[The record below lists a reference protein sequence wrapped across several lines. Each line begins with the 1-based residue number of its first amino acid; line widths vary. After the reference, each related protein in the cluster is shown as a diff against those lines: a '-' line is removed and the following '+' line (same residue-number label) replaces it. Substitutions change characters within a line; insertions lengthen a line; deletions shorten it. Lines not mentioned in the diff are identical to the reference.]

1 MKKRMMIMLI
11 SIVVV
16 ASYINGLE
24 IKAADNRTIGE
35 VNMVNL
41 SEVKEENVLY
51 LPEGIIRI
59 EDEEFDGYGT
69 RWNANEGEYATKIVL
84 PSTLEYIGNS
94 AFASSC
100 IEEIVIPG
108 SVKEIGS
115 SAFEHCKNLKT
126 VIFEGDYV
134 EKIGDA
140 LFWYCENLETV
151 VMPDAVGEWDTDF
164 AFMSCYRLKNL
175 TVPREGMDRLGT
187 GMFYACALEEFNIPD
202 CVTTM
207 NYDVFTCCDELKVLR
222 AGYNVV
228 NFVDGGY
235 TGALNISKGC
245 FGTGYY
251 DLDNVWHKGPANMIL
266 EAPLDSAIVE
276 YARNYRYFTVKYDY
290 PDFERI
296 EWICDGKIRDDETSK
311 WIDIRFEYKA
321 YPKGT
326 RIGGLYQKDLTK
338 NVLQEDGYSCL
349 WIDDID
355 IKVDCELSD
364 WSRRIP
370 AIHYFSET
378 YTTQDENLE
387 YTVEHTDYFRIMITK
402 ASLAEKRV
410 QIEIL
415 KSGTWESKDAEW
427 ELLTP
432 AIDTIVLTSI
442 PTATPTK
449 EVTPI
454 ATVTPKPE
462 VITAEV
468 PTITAAPT
476 SEPAI
481 TKKVTPIPGV
491 KAVKPAKTSIKSAK
505 QTVVK
510 KHGKWAYKKEVKLSW
525 KKAKNAAGY
534 VIYMKAGTGKYKA
547 VKIITKGKT
556 VSYTKKN
563 LKKGKTYYFKIR
575 TYRKL
580 NGQKVYGNYSRVK
593 KLKIK

>member
-1 MKKRMMIMLI
+1 MLI

-24 IKAADNRTIGE
+24 IKAADNGTIGE

-175 TVPREGMDRLGT
+175 TVPQEGMDRLGT

-296 EWICDGKIRDDETSK
+296 EWICDGKIHNNHIEINCEVYPEKTGNIFIETY
-311 WIDIRFEYKA
+311 E
-321 YPKGT
+321 
-326 RIGGLYQKDLTK
+326 LT
-338 NVLQEDGYSCL
+338 NNMLQSDGYSCL
-349 WIDDID
+349 YIPHDGSGTIR
-355 IKVDCELSD
+355 ISSD
-364 WSRRIP
+364 RTDGRGIP
-370 AIHYFSET
+370 AIHYFKKT

-432 AIDTIVLTSI
+432 AIDTTVLTSI

-476 SEPAI
+476 SKPAI

-525 KKAKNAAGY
+525 KKVKNAAGY